1 MTSMKK
7 IGLIGGMTWEST
19 LEYYRIINES
29 VKEKL
34 GGLHSA
40 DCVLFSFDFANI
52 EKLQIRRKWGELTN
66 LMIDAAQIL
75 EKIGAEFIVI
85 CTNTMHKMADETQS
99 SIEIPIL
106 HITDV
111 TAEEIMEKGL
121 TKVGLLG
128 TIFTMEENFYKK
140 RLKDKYGIDTIIPS
154 KNEREIINNI
164 IYKELSHG
172 ITKQSS
178 KEKYIEIIN
187 NMLSRKAEGIILGC
201 TEIPLLIKQKDVNP
215 PVFDTT
221 MIHAKAAVEYATK

>member
-111 TAEEIMEKGL
+111 TAEEIIEKGL

-201 TEIPLLIKQKDVNP
+201 TEIPLLIKQKDVNS

>member
-1 MTSMKK
+1 MKK

-40 DCVLFSFDFANI
+40 DCILCSFDFANI
-52 EKLQIRRKWGELTN
+52 EKLQIKRKWRELTN
-66 LMIDAAQIL
+66 LMIDSSQTL
-75 EKIGAEFIVI
+75 EKTGAEFIVI
-85 CTNTMHKMADETQS
+85 CTNTMHKTADEIQDN
-99 SIEIPIL
+99 IRIPIL

-111 TAEEIMEKGL
+111 TAEEIIKKGL
-121 TKVGLLG
+121 NKVGLLG
-128 TIFTMEENFYKK
+128 TIFTMEEDFYKK
-140 RLKDKYGIDTIIPS
+140 RLKDKYDIDTIIPS
-154 KNEREIINNI
+154 KKERETINDI

-178 KEKYIEIIN
+178 KENYIEIIN
-187 NMLSRKAEGIILGC
+187 NLLSRKAEGIILGC
-201 TEIPLLIKQKDVNP
+201 TEIPLLIKQKDVNS

-221 MIHAKAAVEYATK
+221 MIHAKAAVEYAIK

>member
-1 MTSMKK
+1 MKK

-40 DCVLFSFDFANI
+40 DCILCSFDFAYI
-52 EKLQIRRKWGELTN
+52 EKLQIKRKWRELTN
-66 LMIDAAQIL
+66 LMIDAAQTL
-75 EKIGAEFIVI
+75 EKTGAEFIVI
-85 CTNTMHKMADETQS
+85 CANTMHKTADEIQDN
-99 SIEIPIL
+99 IRIPIL

-111 TAEEIMEKGL
+111 TAEEIIRKGL
-121 TKVGLLG
+121 KKVGLMG
-128 TIFTMEENFYKK
+128 TIFTMEEDFYKK
-140 RLKDKYGIDTIIPS
+140 RLKDKYDIDTIIPS
-154 KNEREIINNI
+154 KDEREIINDI

-178 KEKYIEIIN
+178 KENYIEIIN

-201 TEIPLLIKQKDVNP
+201 TEIPLLIKQKDVNS

-221 MIHAKAAVEYATK
+221 MIHAKAAVEYAIK

>member
-1 MTSMKK
+1 MKK

-40 DCVLFSFDFANI
+40 DCILCSFDFANI
-52 EKLQIRRKWGELTN
+52 EKLQIKRKWRELTN

-75 EKIGAEFIVI
+75 EKTGAEFIVI
-85 CTNTMHKMADETQS
+85 CANTMHKTADEIQDN
-99 SIEIPIL
+99 IRIPVL

-111 TAEEIMEKGL
+111 TAEEIIRKGL
-121 TKVGLLG
+121 KKVGLLG
-128 TIFTMEENFYKK
+128 TIFTMEEDFYKK
-140 RLKDKYGIDTIIPS
+140 RLKDEYDIDTIIPS
-154 KNEREIINNI
+154 KSEREIINDI

-178 KEKYIEIIN
+178 KENYIEIIN
-187 NMLSRKAEGIILGC
+187 NLLSRKAEGIILGC
-201 TEIPLLIKQKDVNP
+201 TEIPLLIKQKDVTS

-221 MIHAKAAVEYATK
+221 SIHAKAAVEYAFK

>member
-1 MTSMKK
+1 MKK

-40 DCVLFSFDFANI
+40 DCILCSFDFANI
-52 EKLQIRRKWGELTN
+52 EKLQIKRKWRELTN
-66 LMIDAAQIL
+66 LMIDAAQTL
-75 EKIGAEFIVI
+75 EKTGAEFVVI
-85 CTNTMHKMADETQS
+85 CANTMHKTADEIQDN
-99 SIEIPIL
+99 IRIPIL

-111 TAEEIMEKGL
+111 TAEEIIRKGL
-121 TKVGLLG
+121 KKVGLLG
-128 TIFTMEENFYKK
+128 TIFTMEEDFYKR
-140 RLKDKYGIDTIIPS
+140 RLKDKYDIDTIIPS
-154 KNEREIINNI
+154 KDEREIINDI

-178 KEKYIEIIN
+178 KENYIEIIN
-187 NMLSRKAEGIILGC
+187 NLLFRKAEGIILGC
-201 TEIPLLIKQKDVNP
+201 TEIPLLIKQKDVNS

-221 MIHAKAAVEYATK
+221 MIHAKAAVEYAIK

>member
-1 MTSMKK
+1 MKK

-40 DCVLFSFDFANI
+40 DCILCSFDFAYI
-52 EKLQIRRKWGELTN
+52 EKLQIKRKWRELTN
-66 LMIDAAQIL
+66 LMIDAAQTL
-75 EKIGAEFIVI
+75 EKTGAEFIVI
-85 CTNTMHKMADETQS
+85 CANTMHKTADEIQDN
-99 SIEIPIL
+99 IRIPIL

-111 TAEEIMEKGL
+111 TADEIIRKGL
-121 TKVGLLG
+121 KKVGLLG
-128 TIFTMEENFYKK
+128 TIFTMEEDFYKK
-140 RLKDKYGIDTIIPS
+140 RLKDKYDIDTIIPS
-154 KNEREIINNI
+154 KDEREIINDI

-178 KEKYIEIIN
+178 KENYIEIIN

-201 TEIPLLIKQKDVNP
+201 TEIPLLIKQKDVNS

-221 MIHAKAAVEYATK
+221 MIHAKAAVEYAIK

>member
-1 MTSMKK
+1 MKK

-19 LEYYRIINES
+19 LEYYRIMNES

-111 TAEEIMEKGL
+111 TAEEIMGKGL

-128 TIFTMEENFYKK
+128 TIFTMEEDFYKK

-154 KNEREIINNI
+154 KDEREIINNI

-221 MIHAKAAVEYATK
+221 MIHAKEAVEYATK

>member
-1 MTSMKK
+1 MKK

-40 DCVLFSFDFANI
+40 DCILCSFDFANI
-52 EKLQIRRKWGELTN
+52 EKLQIKRKWRELTN

-75 EKIGAEFIVI
+75 EKTGAEFIVI
-85 CTNTMHKMADETQS
+85 CANTMHKMADEIQDN
-99 SIEIPIL
+99 IRIPIL

-111 TAEEIMEKGL
+111 TADEIIKKGCR
-121 TKVGLLG
+121 TVGLLG
-128 TIFTMEENFYKK
+128 TKITMEEDFYKK
-140 RLKDKYGIDTIIPS
+140 KLKEKYDIDIIIPN
-154 KNEREIINNI
+154 KGEREIINNI
-164 IYKELSHG
+164 IYKELSQG
-172 ITKQSS
+172 ITRRSS

-187 NMLSRKAEGIILGC
+187 NLLSQEAEGIILGC
-201 TEIPLLIKQKDVNP
+201 TEIPLLIKQKDVIA

-221 MIHAKAAVEYATK
+221 MIHAKAAVDYALK